1 MPDNG
6 RVEDVERYLVP
17 GLQRGLEILRC
28 FNRTRT
34 QIGAPDMAKELK
46 IPRSTV
52 FRLVMTLEYLGFLER
67 APNGRDFRLGSAVL
81 GLGFEYLASLEITEL
96 ARPVLERLRND
107 TGFSTHLVI
116 RDGRDVV
123 FVLKAAAQSAL
134 TSSVTIGTRLP
145 AHATVLGRIM
155 LSHLRDDELRTLYPD
170 RKLTQFT
177 PRTPGT
183 LEELKMVL
191 AQDRARG
198 YAVSEG
204 FYERGISAIAAP
216 VFDMNE
222 NVAAAINVVVPD
234 GAVTSEVLHSTLA
247 RRVVAAAQDLSR
259 KLNYRPAR
267 TAMAN

>member
-1 MPDNG
+1 VPDNG
-6 RVEDVERYLVP
+6 RIEDVERYLVP

-28 FNRTRT
+28 FSRSRT
-34 QIGAPDMAKELK
+34 QIGAPEMAKELR

-52 FRLVMTLEYLGFLER
+52 FRLVMTLEHMGFLER
-67 APNGRDFRLGSAVL
+67 APNGRDFRLGAAVL

-96 ARPVLERLRND
+96 GRPVLEKLRND
-107 TGFSTHLVI
+107 TGFSSHLVI

-155 LSHLRDDELRTLYPD
+155 LSYMREEELRALYPD
-170 RKLTQFT
+170 RTLPQFT
-177 PRTPGT
+177 AKTPAT
-183 LEELKMVL
+183 LDDLKTFL

-216 VFDMNE
+216 VFDMSE
-222 NVAAAINVVVPD
+222 NVAAAINIVVPD
-234 GAVTSEVLHSTLA
+234 GAAGSEQLHAGLA
-247 RRVVAAAQDLSR
+247 RRVVSAAQDLSR
-259 KLNYRPAR
+259 QLNYRPAR
-267 TAMAN
+267 AALMP